1 MLTFRTK
8 MRLSDIEAVRRISSS
23 TKLLTIMMLRL
34 PLHWQKRR
42 WNCSRILNGAT
53 PLMIFALFLPSRT
66 VRFALMFAMGGFRIQ
81 IRLMSFIG
89 WQQINSFRGRVS
101 AICSCNRLFSSFAR
115 PAAAKFILKPK
126 GVPVIIRPM
135 SFITAAVLN
144 SRRV

>member
-23 TKLLTIMMLRL
+23 TKLFDHNDVEITASL
-34 PLHWQKRR
+34 
-42 WNCSRILNGAT
+42 AEE
-53 PLMIFALFLPSRT
+53 ALELQQNPQWRDAAHDIRFILPSRT

-81 IRLMSFIG
+81 IRLMNFIG

-101 AICSCNRLFSSFAR
+101 AICFCSRLSSSFVR

-126 GVPVIIRPM
+126 DVPVIIRPM
-135 SFITAAVLN
+135 SFITAAV
-144 SRRV
+144 